1 MDNTSS
7 PSLPFKAIGY
17 FLSYDCLSSAL
28 LEVFCY
34 QDEGQTLT
42 IGQMTSYLHFPHIWM
57 TGEASQE
64 SLPQIQTN
72 KCRKRRGCTELNPLL
87 YYDCTKGSESNNVCN
102 IQSQPLILLTC
113 SVSSFC
119 ESQKCLGKTKGCFL
133 STKCYKT
140 TRIHQ
145 QNLPVKKY
153 IRKYLYIQQ
162 KVTPPHLKVTK
173 TTTIVTGDLCN
184 LLMHGNSIIIR
195 NDYLS

>member
-1 MDNTSS
+1 MSLLWFPKYPDIIKHFRQESIRIHGALWSFKETVANLKSAALSSTSYTGRHSNIYTGHSNILLSTCNTDNTSS

-34 QDEGQTLT
+34 QDEGQTVT

-102 IQSQPLILLTC
+102 I
-113 SVSSFC
+113 
-119 ESQKCLGKTKGCFL
+119 
-133 STKCYKT
+133 
-140 TRIHQ
+140 
-145 QNLPVKKY
+145 
-153 IRKYLYIQQ
+153 
-162 KVTPPHLKVTK
+162 
-173 TTTIVTGDLCN
+173 
-184 LLMHGNSIIIR
+184 
-195 NDYLS
+195 